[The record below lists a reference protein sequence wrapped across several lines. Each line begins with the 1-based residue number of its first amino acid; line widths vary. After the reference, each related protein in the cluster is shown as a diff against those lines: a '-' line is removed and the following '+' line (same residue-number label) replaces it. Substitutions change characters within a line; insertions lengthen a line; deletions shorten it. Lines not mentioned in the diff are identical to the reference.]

1 MSKRPF
7 AFAKNNM
14 TDGPLQLHE
23 AQKQIAVHPA
33 RFRVV
38 CAGRRFGKTELVVD
52 QMKGRAAIPNSRVA
66 YIAPTYQQARDIAWS
81 KLKKDCEQAAQS
93 INESRLEITLVN
105 GSTIVL
111 RGWENIETLRG
122 QNFHLIV
129 IDEIAMMRNFWINWR
144 EVIRPTLTDFKG
156 EGIFI
161 STPKGFNHFY
171 DLFNM
176 EHDEKRGAEYKS
188 FHFTTYD
195 NPFMPKD
202 EIEAAKKE
210 LTEDA
215 FAQEYLADFRKTEGL
230 VYKEF
235 DRKKHIVTQ
244 TEQEWLESIGES
256 VVRTYGGVDFGF
268 VHPAAVMTVKE
279 TTDGKYLVAK
289 EWVKSGQTDEQIA
302 EQAASSKFNAVYP
315 DPANPGGIEELKR
328 QGCNVREVSK
338 GRGSVMAGINVV
350 RELLKA
356 NRLFIHQS
364 CAHLIWEFE
373 TYSYIDEKDMTGGE
387 RDETPLKENDDALDA
402 LRYVLMM
409 VHNRKGYN
417 RMKIRKPRFAGFN
430 QRA

>member
-1 MSKRPF
+1 
-7 AFAKNNM
+7 
-14 TDGPLQLHE
+14 
-23 AQKQIAVHPA
+23 
-33 RFRVV
+33 
-38 CAGRRFGKTELVVD
+38 
-52 QMKGRAAIPNSRVA
+52 MKARAAIPNSRIA
-66 YIAPTYQQARDIAWS
+66 YIAPTYQQARDIAWA
-81 KLKKDCEQAAQS
+81 KLKKDCEQAAQT
-93 INESRLEITLVN
+93 INESRLEVVLVN

-129 IDEIAMMRNFWINWR
+129 IDEIAMMRNYWINWR
-144 EVIRPTLTDFKG
+144 EVIRPTLTDFRG

-171 DLFNM
+171 DLYNM
-176 EHDEKRGAEYKS
+176 ENDPTKGEEYKS

-195 NPFMPKD
+195 NPHMPPD
-202 EIEAAKKE
+202 EVEAAKKE

-235 DRKKHIVTQ
+235 DRAKHVVKE
-244 TEQEWLESIGES
+244 TEKEWLEKVGET

-268 VHPAAVMTVKE
+268 VHPAAILTVRE
-279 TTDGKYLVAK
+279 TTDGKFFVSS
-289 EWVKSGQTDEQIA
+289 EWVKTGQTDEQIG

-328 QGCNVREVSK
+328 QGCNVREVKK
-338 GRGSVMAGINVV
+338 GAGSIVAGINIV
-350 RELLKA
+350 RELLKSG
-356 NRLFIHQS
+356 RLFIHSS

-373 TYSYIDEKDMTGGE
+373 VYTYKDEKNMTGSDV
-387 RDETPLKENDDALDA
+387 DENPLKENDDALDA

-409 VHNRKGYN
+409 VNNQKGHNKVR
-417 RMKIRKPRFAGFN
+417 IRKPAWAGFN
-430 QRA
+430 KRA